1 MRRPVWFL
9 VAAVPVVARAPKCS
23 TKSYR
28 CLQSLLLRYSAQSRP
43 FSRLGIAP
51 WLLAVIFPPLALLF
65 GWHLSEF
72 FEPSVGQAMVAE
84 GGAFYLIA
92 SWGGALAVLVGCA
105 LGFAARGRHGKVDA

>member
-9 VAAVPVVARAPKCS
+9 VAAVPVVARAEVLDKELP
-23 TKSYR
+23 
-28 CLQSLLLRYSAQSRP
+28 LPAIASLALFGA
-43 FSRLGIAP
+43 IAAFLAARHRP

-72 FEPSVGQAMVAE
+72 FEPSVGQAMVTE

-105 LGFAARGRHGKVDA
+105 LGFAARARHGKVGA